1 MQNRIDKLFAAK
13 KENVLSIFFTAG
25 FPKLNDTTL
34 ILEALE
40 KSSADLI
47 EIGIP
52 FSDPLADGPVIQE
65 SSMVALENGMNL
77 SLLFQQLKSLRA
89 ITQKPIL
96 LMGYL
101 NSVMQFGVEKFYK
114 QCASVGIDGV
124 ILPDLPLDE
133 FKMYHQKITTTLNIK
148 VVFLVSV
155 DTKPERIKQLDEAS
169 GGFLYLLSS
178 NSTTGGAKGVSEQ
191 LQTKVSVVKES
202 VSKNPLLIGFGI
214 KGQKEFSEAC
224 QISNGAIIGSAFIE
238 LLSKSNN
245 FNKDIKQFTS
255 AVKTKSVKS

>member
-1 MQNRIDKLFAAK
+1 MQNRIDKLFKEK
-13 KENVLSIFFTAG
+13 KENILSIFFTAG
-25 FPKLNDTTL
+25 FPKLNDTGL

-40 KSSADLI
+40 RSDADLV

-77 SLLFQQLKSLRA
+77 KLLFQQLKDLRT

-101 NSVMQFGVEKFYK
+101 NSVMQYGIEKFYQ
-114 QCASVGIDGV
+114 QCAAVGIDGV
-124 ILPDLPLDE
+124 ILPDLPLEE
-133 FKMYHQKITTTLNIK
+133 FKMYHQRITEALNIK
-148 VVFLVSV
+148 VVFLISV

-178 NSTTGGAKGVSEQ
+178 NSTTGGAKGVTEQ
-191 LQTKVSVVKES
+191 LQSKVSNVKES
-202 VSKNPLLIGFGI
+202 VTKNPLLIGFGI
-214 KGQKEFSEAC
+214 KGQKEFSQAC
-224 QISNGAIIGSAFIE
+224 ELVNGAIIGSSFVE
-238 LLSKSNN
+238 LLSRSTNL
-245 FNKDIKQFTS
+245 NKDIAQFTS